1 MGLFQKVVP
10 VLDVPER
17 VSAPGKF
24 TDFQGDKVDIRM
36 HGSGN
41 LRGIKTIVNV
51 LNDVIVWQRNLC
63 REEICLIFHRI
74 AGHVK
79 EVEFLKDCGL
89 LSVKLIMADLVQQD
103 NPAHDFM
110 QIRFDE
116 DKAVTFDNLIHTLL
130 PVEVYFLD
138 NNTKFFCNAF
148 RISGSDFAD
157 YGIGAGDYGVGAVQ
171 LNQYPHLPSL
181 VAI

>member
-1 MGLFQKVVP
+1 MAFKNLGSEGELFPQSVFIIASY
-10 VLDVPER
+10 DE
-17 VSAPGKF
+17 
-24 TDFQGDKVDIRM
+24 QGTPNAMNAAWAGECSRK
-36 HGSGN
+36 
-41 LRGIKTIVNV
+41 
-51 LNDVIVWQRNLC
+51 
-63 REEICLIFHRI
+63 EICFIFHRI

-79 EVEFLKDCGL
+79 EIEFLKDSSL

-130 PVEVYFLD
+130 PVEVYSLD

-157 YGIGAGDYGVGAVQ
+157 YGIGTGDYGVGAVQ
-171 LNQYPHLPSL
+171 MNQYPHLPSL
-181 VAI
+181 VRNGRKPGGYWKN